1 MGRTLHLSLR
11 GLMLL
16 PRAQDGSRAVPLL
29 RLGERGPQGIGF
41 HELIEKVL
49 VRRRGFADRFFLLRR
64 PLAGRVPK
72 QERVGVEII
81 GPVHLPLP
89 PTRRSRA

>member
-1 MGRTLHLSLR
+1 
-11 GLMLL
+11 MLL
-16 PRAQDGSRAVPLL
+16 PRAQDGSRAVPLD
-29 RLGERGPQGIGF
+29 RNGERGPQGIRF

-49 VRRRGFADRFFLLRR
+49 IRRRGFEQRLCLLGSQ
-64 PLAGRVPK
+64 LAGRVPQQK
-72 QERVGVEII
+72 RFCVEII